1 MPLEDSPQT
10 KPCIKI
16 TCDAANL
23 SNAPKSRR
31 TATTVI
37 MQLLSLGAGVRDGQP
52 DFSNMVKYMVSLP
65 QSCKRAFTNRVWFG
79 KDDAANVRSGPPATP
94 TPRAHG

>member
-1 MPLEDSPQT
+1 M
-10 KPCIKI
+10 
-16 TCDAANL
+16 
-23 SNAPKSRR
+23 SNAPKGRR

-37 MQLLSLGAGVRDGQP
+37 MQLLSLGAEVRDGAP

-65 QSCKRAFTNRVWFG
+65 QSCKRAFVKRVWFG

-94 TPRAHG
+94 TPRVQG